1 MQDHSPL
8 HDALRD
14 QIDQLTTAFE
24 SQQKQ
29 LAEIRQQLAVYRV
42 AANSSD
48 GLVEVTVDAEGTV
61 VQTRVT
67 AKAMRS
73 TPQKLEFAITEAA
86 RAAAA
91 AAREHHESVL
101 SPLLNEADA
110 APDLPDL
117 LPGAAS
123 FSELRES
130 LLGWGASVE
139 EVRPYGPSGS
149 SHVR

>member
-8 HDALRD
+8 HAALRD

-29 LAEIRQQLAVYRV
+29 LTEIRQQLAVYRV
-42 AANSSD
+42 AATSAD

-61 VQTRVT
+61 VQTKVT

-73 TPQKLEFAITEAA
+73 TPHKLESAVTEAA
-86 RAAAA
+86 RAATA
-91 AAREHHESVL
+91 AAREHHESLL

-110 APDLPDL
+110 APDLSDL

-123 FSELRES
+123 FRELRDS

-139 EVRPYGPSGS
+139 ETRPDAPPDS
-149 SHVR
+149 SQAR